1 MLNICDKS
9 ECTGCAACFNVCAK
23 GAVEFLKDDYGV
35 KRAYI
40 NENLCVNCGLCKKVC
55 PAINAPVFNSPKSAI
70 AAYTK
75 DKNDKKTVSS
85 GGLATTIY
93 KKIIGDGGV
102 GYGVTA
108 NIDKA
113 EFIRIDNVR
122 DAERLKGSK
131 YVESIIGDTY
141 KKLKQDLI
149 NGKKCVFIG
158 TPCQV
163 AGLKNYLGRDY
174 GKLVTIDFV
183 CHGTPSAESFSEYL
197 KHITKNKQFDRFS
210 FRGQNDYCLTIYNK
224 DRVVYKK
231 KEDEDAY
238 FYSFLKNLAFKE
250 NCYSCRYARRERVSD
265 LTIGDFWGIG
275 KDALDGYKGKI
286 SLTLINTEKGAELF
300 KEISPLLRYEERDIE
315 EAING
320 NAQLRSPSAKSP
332 LRNDFLKLYKSHGF
346 VYALNVIGIAKKCRR
361 NSIEN
366 KVKYLPRKLKKIA
379 KRLFNK

>member
-1 MLNICDKS
+1 MLVIEDN
-9 ECTGCAACFNVCAK
+9 CTCCAACYNVCVKKAIDFT
-23 GAVEFLKDDYGV
+23 EDFYGV
-35 KRAYI
+35 KSAYI

-85 GGLATTIY
+85 GGLATAIY
-93 KKIIGDGGV
+93 KKIVGDGGV

-122 DAERLKGSK
+122 EAERLKGSK
-131 YVESIIGDTY
+131 YVESIIGYTY

-210 FRGQNDYCLTIYNK
+210 FRGQNDWCLTIYNK
-224 DRVVYKK
+224 DKIVYKK
-231 KEDEDAY
+231 KQDEDAY
-238 FYSFLKNLAFKE
+238 YCSFLKCLTFKE
-250 NCYSCRYARRERVSD
+250 NCYSCVYAKRERVSD
-265 LTIGDFWGIG
+265 LTIGDFWGINKG
-275 KDALDGYKGKI
+275 ALDGYEGKI
-286 SLTLINTEKGAELF
+286 SLCLINTERGAEF
-300 KEISPLLRYEERDIE
+300 FNEISPLLRYEERDIE

-320 NAQLRSPSAKSP
+320 NAQLRKPSAKSS
-332 LRNDFLKLYKSHGF
+332 LRNDFLSDRKTNGF
-346 VYALNVIGIAKKCRR
+346 VHALSAVGINKICKR
-361 NSIEN
+361 NSIKN
-366 KVKYLPRKLKKIA
+366 RVMYLPKKI
-379 KRLFNK
+379 KRVLKGYKPIK